1 MISTLFFYLLHV
13 AVYANVDQLSYRLMI
28 EYVIPTY
35 QSYLALARKESD
47 SGRSVLQYWYL
58 IRSFCQYRV
67 SLIVVDW
74 ILVPVEPIY
83 EKM

>member
-13 AVYANVDQLSYRLMI
+13 AVYTNVDQLSCRLVI

-47 SGRSVLQYWYL
+47 SVRSVLQYWY
-58 IRSFCQYRV
+58 IIPSFCQYRV

>member
-1 MISTLFFYLLHV
+1 MISTLFFYLLNV
-13 AVYANVDQLSYRLMI
+13 AVYANVDQLSYRLVI

-47 SGRSVLQYWYL
+47 SVRSVLQYWYI